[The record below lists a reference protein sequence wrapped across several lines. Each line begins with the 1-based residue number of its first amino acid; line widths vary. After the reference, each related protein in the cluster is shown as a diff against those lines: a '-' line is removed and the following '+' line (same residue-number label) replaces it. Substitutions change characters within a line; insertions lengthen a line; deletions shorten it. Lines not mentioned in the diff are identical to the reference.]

1 MGFKLTTLVVI
12 DTDCTGSCKS
22 NWKKYKGCHLRYQQA
37 LLDIYGVFYIAT
49 STGIDYYKGKKAALK
64 MTNLLQNRLRVSDPR
79 IAQLKEGVI
88 QGVGPGVT
96 EIQVMY

>member
-1 MGFKLTTLVVI
+1 MLTHPGVYLR
-12 DTDCTGSCKS
+12 DER
-22 NWKKYKGCHLRYQQA
+22 KKYKGCHLRYQQA
-37 LLDIYGVFYIAT
+37 LLDIYGVFFIAT

-64 MTNLLQNRLRVSDPR
+64 MTDLLQNRLRVSDPR

-96 EIQVMY
+96 EIQVTTNSQTCI